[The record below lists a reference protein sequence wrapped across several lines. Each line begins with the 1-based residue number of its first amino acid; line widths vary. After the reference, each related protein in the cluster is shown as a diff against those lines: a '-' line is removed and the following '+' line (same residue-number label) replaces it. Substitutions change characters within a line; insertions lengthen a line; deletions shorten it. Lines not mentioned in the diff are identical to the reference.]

1 MILRRAKR
9 FVAALAVLSIA
20 LAPATALAEEEA
32 MGAERVAAIAFD
44 LVILR
49 PAGFVRFVL
58 GSAIATVVLPFA
70 LISGQAEET
79 LDTLVGD
86 PGEYTF
92 LRELGDF

>member
-9 FVAALAVLSIA
+9 FAAGLAMLSIA
-20 LAPATALAEEEA
+20 LAPAAALAEEA
-32 MGAERVAAIAFD
+32 RGAERVAEIAFD
-44 LVILR
+44 VVILR

-58 GSAIATVVLPFA
+58 GSVIATVVLPFA
-70 LISGQAEET
+70 LISGQTEEIVET
-79 LDTLVGD
+79 LIGE

>member
-9 FVAALAVLSIA
+9 FAAGLAMLSIA
-20 LAPATALAEEEA
+20 LAPAAALAEEE
-32 MGAERVAAIAFD
+32 GAERVAAIAFD
-44 LVILR
+44 LVVLR

-58 GSAIATVVLPFA
+58 GSVIATVVLPFA
-70 LISGQAEET
+70 LISGQTEEIVET
-79 LDTLVGD
+79 LIGE

>member
-9 FVAALAVLSIA
+9 FAAGLAMLSIA
-20 LAPATALAEEEA
+20 LAPAAALAEEE
-32 MGAERVAAIAFD
+32 GAERVAAIAFD
-44 LVILR
+44 VVILR

-58 GSAIATVVLPFA
+58 GSVIATVVLPFA
-70 LISGQAEET
+70 LISGQTEEIVET
-79 LDTLVGD
+79 LIGE